1 MYYTKFRFKVERSK
15 KMIVKKKRGSLS
27 YLLAVVL
34 MLFITVKLLSSFEYV
49 AHEFKELLIDTN
61 TETIY
66 IYENNN

>member
-1 MYYTKFRFKVERSK
+1 
-15 KMIVKKKRGSLS
+15 MIVKKKRGSLS